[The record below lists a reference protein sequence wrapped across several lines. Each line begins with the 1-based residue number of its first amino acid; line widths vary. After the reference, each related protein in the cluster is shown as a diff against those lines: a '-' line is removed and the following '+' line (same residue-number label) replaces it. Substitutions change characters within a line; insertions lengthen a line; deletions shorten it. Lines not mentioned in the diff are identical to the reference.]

1 MIYNDFK
8 GNEWLDY
15 LDRESDDQFRSYVLA
30 DTPDDILEVLVGLD
44 ILKRSLEDP
53 GFNFSRVAP
62 ERYLPVRDRLM
73 KERGFTSEQLGYDD

>member
-8 GNEWLDY
+8 GNKWLGY
-15 LDRESDDQFRSYVLA
+15 LDRESDDQFRRYVLA

-73 KERGFTSEQLGYDD
+73 KERGFTREQLGYDD

>member
-1 MIYNDFK
+1 MILDDGK
-8 GNEWLDY
+8 GNEWFDWLEE
-15 LDRESDDQFRSYVLA
+15 ESDDLGFRYVMP